1 MSLNSLLGQ
10 FGTKG
15 SDSKSDSKYPTVESV
30 EIKKVAT
37 TTLKAMGEMVALTA
51 VVATGKDRLKEAAFE
66 KYCDHNRGENDYTTS
81 VVIPTDRAVVAHDMI
96 VTYTEGY
103 QVQDQK
109 TKDQII
115 DAIGEEAFNAQFDE
129 VFDISMLS
137 KEIPEEKRQAV
148 LEGLIKILTAN
159 GVDPSKAVKAKAGW
173 KPKEAFNQYRTKVL
187 APTINR
193 RLEEVLPT
201 PGSVSEHKKSK
212 AADTKKP
219 ATKKS
224 K

>member
-1 MSLNSLLGQ
+1 MSALNSLLGQ

-15 SDSKSDSKYPTVESV
+15 SDSKSEAKYPTIDTPEA
-30 EIKKVAT
+30 KKIAT
-37 TTLKAMGEMVALTA
+37 STLKAMGEVVALSA
-51 VVATGKDRLKEAAFE
+51 VVATGKDSLKDMAF
-66 KYCDHNRGENDYTTS
+66 KTYCEHNRSGNDYTTS
-81 VVIPTDRAVVAHDMI
+81 VVIPTDRSVVSHDMI

-109 TKDQII
+109 TKAQII
-115 DAIGEEAFNAQFDE
+115 DAIGDEAFNAQFDE

-148 LEGLIKILTAN
+148 LEGLIKVLSEN

-173 KPKEAFNQYRTKVL
+173 KPKEAFNQFRTKTL
-187 APTINR
+187 TPAINR

-212 AADTKKP
+212 AVDTT
-219 ATKKS
+219 AKKS
-224 K
+224 AKK